1 MKCKEC
7 RHELEEGKVQ
17 CRKCGCW
24 NVKVAVPLNKYV
36 VRLTDAKL
44 GIVERIVTGLV
55 DLVFGGGI
63 VDTSVTLLG
72 GEPGAGKTT
81 LCLQLASIF
90 TTKFKA
96 DNRIVLYIANEQDG
110 SEIRSTAERLDL
122 PNADN
127 IFIVNAMGGVDFDI
141 GELLLQYKP
150 CLVILDS
157 LTKWAGDD
165 PGLAVFI
172 AQRLKEYAVKLKCPM
187 IAISQVTKD
196 DDYAG
201 LNKLKHEVDLLAMF
215 DILEGELDAEGK
227 AIPKNESPRR
237 LMSTKNRNGPAPE
250 EQFFQMTELGLVA
263 IELQPLE

>member
-7 RHELEEGKVQ
+7 HHTLDEGKSQ
-17 CRKCGCW
+17 CRKCGTW
-24 NVKVAVPLNKYV
+24 NVKVVVSLNQYV

-44 GIVERIVTGLV
+44 GVVERIKTGLV

-63 VDTSVTLLG
+63 VETSVTLLG

-90 TTKFKA
+90 TTKFKK
-96 DNRIVLYIANEQDG
+96 NNGCVLYIANEQDG
-110 SEIRSTAERLDL
+110 SEIRATAERLDL

-141 GELLLQYKP
+141 ADLLMQYKP
-150 CLVILDS
+150 VLVILDS

-172 AQRLKEYAVKLKCPM
+172 AQRLKQYAVKLKCPM

-215 DILEGELDAEGK
+215 DILEGELDEQGQP
-227 AIPKNESPRR
+227 IPKNESPRR

-250 EQFFQMTELGLVA
+250 EQFFQMTKLGLVPF
-263 IELQPLE
+263 EVQPLE

>member
-1 MKCKEC
+1 VKCKEC
-7 RHELEEGKVQ
+7 HHELDPGKVQ
-17 CRKCGCW
+17 CRRCGTW
-24 NVKVAVPLNKYV
+24 NIKVAVPLSKYV
-36 VRLTDAKL
+36 IRLTDAKL
-44 GIVERIVTGLV
+44 GVVERIETGLV

-63 VDTSVTLLG
+63 VVTSVTLLG

-90 TTKFKA
+90 TTKFKPH
-96 DNRIVLYIANEQDG
+96 NGIVLYIANEQDG
-110 SEIRSTAERLDL
+110 SEIRSTAERLIL

-127 IFIVNAMGGVDFDI
+127 IYIVNAMGGVDFDI
-141 GELLLQYKP
+141 ADLLLQYKP

-157 LTKWAGDD
+157 LTKWSGDD
-165 PGLAVFI
+165 PALAVFI

-215 DILEGELDAEGK
+215 DILEGELDERGQP
-227 AIPKNESPRR
+227 IPKNLSPRR

-250 EQFFQMTELGLVA
+250 EQFFQMTELGLVPF
-263 IELQPLE
+263 EVQPLE